1 MTASAA
7 RKSKPGQALPRVIGH
22 RGACGLAPE
31 NTVAS
36 FRKAAELGVRWVEF
50 DVHLSADGVPVVI
63 HDDTINRTT
72 SGRGAV
78 ASMTLAKLQ
87 ALDAGA
93 WFEARFRGERV
104 PTLEAV
110 MALLGKLG
118 LGAVVEIKPSP
129 GTEAATAEAAVRLL
143 LNRWPDHLPPPMV
156 SSFELSALERAHEVA
171 PGIARALLV
180 GRVRDGWQRDVD
192 RLGCSALHADQAR
205 LTAATVADVTRA
217 GLPLFAYTV
226 NDPARAAELFQW
238 GVAAVFSDR
247 PDLVRPVARAA
258 SL

>member
-7 RKSKPGQALPRVIGH
+7 RKSKPGHALPRVIGH

-50 DVHLSADGVPVVI
+50 DVHLSADGVPVII
-63 HDDTINRTT
+63 HDDTVNRTT
-72 SGRGAV
+72 SGRGKV
-78 ASMTLAKLQ
+78 AALTLAELQ
-87 ALDAGA
+87 GLDAGT
-93 WFEARFRGERV
+93 WFQPRFRGEHV
-104 PTLEAV
+104 PTLEEIV
-110 MALLGKLG
+110 MLLGKVG

-143 LNRWPDHLPPPMV
+143 LERWPDHLPPPMV
-156 SSFELSALERAHEVA
+156 SSFETEALERAHDVA

-180 GRVRDGWQRDVD
+180 GRVRDGWQREVD
-192 RLGCSALHADQAR
+192 RLGCSALHADQER
-205 LTAATVADVTRA
+205 LDAKTVASVTRA

-247 PDLVRPVARAA
+247 PDLIEPVARTA

>member
-7 RKSKPGQALPRVIGH
+7 RKSKPGHALPRVIGH

-50 DVHLSADGVPVVI
+50 DVHLSADGIPVVI
-63 HDDTINRTT
+63 HDDTVNRTT
-72 SGRGAV
+72 SGRGKV
-78 ASMTLAKLQ
+78 AKLSLADLQ
-87 ALDAGA
+87 ALDAGT
-93 WFEARFRGERV
+93 WFGRRFEGERV
-104 PTLEAV
+104 PTLETIV
-110 MALLGKLG
+110 ALLGKLG

-129 GTEAATAEAAVRLL
+129 GTAVETAEATVGLL
-143 LNRWPDHLPPPMV
+143 LQRWPDHLPPPMV
-156 SSFELSALERAHEVA
+156 SSFEIPALERAHEVA

-180 GRVRDGWQRDVD
+180 GRVREGWQREID
-192 RLGCSALHADQAR
+192 RLGCSALHADQEKLNAK
-205 LTAATVADVTRA
+205 TVAAVTRA

-226 NDPARAAELFQW
+226 NEVERAADLFSW

-247 PDLVRPVARAA
+247 PDLIEPVARAA
-258 SL
+258 AL

>member
-7 RKSKPGQALPRVIGH
+7 RKSKPGHALPRVIGH

-31 NTVAS
+31 NTIVS
-36 FRKAAELGVRWVEF
+36 FRKAAELGARWVEF

-63 HDDTINRTT
+63 HDDTVNRTS
-72 SGRGAV
+72 SGRGKV
-78 ASMTLAKLQ
+78 ASLTVAELQ
-87 ALDAGA
+87 ALDAGT
-93 WFEARFRGERV
+93 WFEPRFQGERI

-110 MALLGKLG
+110 VALLGKLG

-129 GTEAATAEAAVRLL
+129 GAEAATAEAAVRLL
-143 LNRWPDHLPPPMV
+143 LKRWPDHLPPPMV
-156 SSFELSALERAHEVA
+156 SSFKSEALERAHEVA

-180 GRVRDGWQRDVD
+180 SAVRGAWQREVD
-192 RLGCSALHADQAR
+192 RLGCSALHADQSR
-205 LTAATVADVTRA
+205 LDEKTVTSVTRA
-217 GLPLFAYTV
+217 GLPRFASTV
-226 NDPARAAELFQW
+226 NDAPRAAQLFEW

-247 PDLVRPVARAA
+247 PDLIEPVSRAA

>member
-7 RKSKPGQALPRVIGH
+7 RKSKPGHALPRIIGH

-63 HDDTINRTT
+63 HDDTVNRTT
-72 SGRGAV
+72 SGRGKV
-78 ASMTLAKLQ
+78 AKLSLAELQ
-87 ALDAGA
+87 ALDAGT
-93 WFEARFRGERV
+93 WFQPRFQGERV
-104 PTLEAV
+104 PTLEAIV
-110 MALLGKLG
+110 ALLGKLG

-129 GTEAATAEAAVRLL
+129 GTEVETAEATVRLL
-143 LNRWPDHLPPPMV
+143 LKRWPDHLPPPMV
-156 SSFELSALERAHEVA
+156 SSFEIEALERAHEVA

-180 GRVRDGWQRDVD
+180 GRVRDGWQHEVD
-192 RLGCSALHADQAR
+192 RLGCSALHADQER
-205 LTAATVADVTRA
+205 LDAKTVASVTHA

-226 NDPARAAELFQW
+226 NDAARAADLFRW

-247 PDLVRPVARAA
+247 PDLIEPVARAA

>member
-1 MTASAA
+1 MTAAAA
-7 RKSKPGQALPRVIGH
+7 RQRKPGHALPRVIGH
-22 RGACGLAPE
+22 RGAAGLAPE

-63 HDDTINRTT
+63 HDDSVERT
-72 SGRGAV
+72 SNGRGAV
-78 ASMTLAKLQ
+78 AALSWAELST
-87 ALDAGA
+87 LDAGS
-93 WFEARFRGERV
+93 WFDPRFSGERV
-104 PTLEAV
+104 PTLET
-110 MALLGKLG
+110 MIALLGKLG

-129 GTEAATAEAAVRLL
+129 GAAAATAEAAARLL
-143 LNRWPDHLPPPMV
+143 QARWPDHLPPPMV
-156 SSFELSALERAHEVA
+156 SSFERRALERAREVT

-180 GRVRDGWQRDVD
+180 ANVPGDWRREVD
-192 RLGCSALHADQAR
+192 RLGCAALHAGER
-205 LTAATVADVTRA
+205 HLTAATVAAVTGA

-226 NDPARAAELFQW
+226 NEPKRAAELFGW

-247 PDLVRPVARAA
+247 PDLIAPVAGPA

>member
-7 RKSKPGQALPRVIGH
+7 RKSKPGHALPRVIGH

-63 HDDTINRTT
+63 HDDTVNRTT
-72 SGRGAV
+72 SGRGKV
-78 ASMTLAKLQ
+78 AKLSLAELQ
-87 ALDAGA
+87 ALDAGT
-93 WFEARFRGERV
+93 WFGRRFEGERV
-104 PTLEAV
+104 PTLEAIV
-110 MALLGKLG
+110 TLLGKLG

-129 GTEAATAEAAVRLL
+129 GAEIETAEATVRLL
-143 LNRWPDHLPPPMV
+143 LERWPDQLPPPMV
-156 SSFELSALERAHEVA
+156 SSFEIPALERAHEVA

-180 GRVRDGWQRDVD
+180 GRVRDGWQQEID
-192 RLGCSALHADQAR
+192 RLGCSALHADQEKLDAK
-205 LTAATVADVTRA
+205 TVASVTRA

-226 NDPARAAELFQW
+226 NEAARAADLFSW

-247 PDLVRPVARAA
+247 PDLIEPVARTAA
-258 SL
+258 L

>member
-7 RKSKPGQALPRVIGH
+7 RKSKPGHALPRIIGH

-50 DVHLSADGVPVVI
+50 DVHLSADGIPVVI
-63 HDDTINRTT
+63 HDDTVNRTT
-72 SGRGAV
+72 NGRGKV
-78 ASMTLAKLQ
+78 AALTLAELQ
-87 ALDAGA
+87 ALDAGT
-93 WFEARFRGERV
+93 WFQPRFQDERV
-104 PTLEAV
+104 PTLEEV
-110 MALLGKLG
+110 VILLGKLG

-143 LNRWPDHLPPPMV
+143 LKRWPDHLSPPMV
-156 SSFELSALERAHEVA
+156 SSFEIEALERAHEVA

-180 GRVRDGWQRDVD
+180 GRVRDGWELEID
-192 RLGCSALHADQAR
+192 RLGCSALHADQER
-205 LTAATVADVTRA
+205 LDAKTVASVTRA

-226 NDPARAAELFQW
+226 NDAARAADLFKW

-247 PDLVRPVARAA
+247 PDLIEPVARAA
-258 SL
+258 AL

>member
-7 RKSKPGQALPRVIGH
+7 RKSKPGHGPPRLIGH
-22 RGACGLAPE
+22 RGAAGLAPE

-63 HDDTINRTT
+63 HDDTVDRTT
-72 SGRGAV
+72 SGRGAI
-78 ASMTLAKLQ
+78 ASLSLAELQ
-87 ALDAGA
+87 VLDAGT
-93 WFEARFRGERV
+93 WFDPRFEGERV
-104 PTLEAV
+104 PTLEAIV
-110 MALLGKLG
+110 ALLGKLG
-118 LGAVVEIKPSP
+118 LGAVVEIKPSR
-129 GTEAATAEAAVRLL
+129 GAEAATAEAAVRLL
-143 LNRWPDHLPPPMV
+143 LKRWPDHLPPPMV
-156 SSFELSALERAHEVA
+156 SSFKLEAIERAHEVA

-192 RLGCSALHADQAR
+192 RLGCAALHADQRR
-205 LTAATVADVTRA
+205 LDAATVATVTRA

-226 NDPARAAELFQW
+226 NDAARAAKLFEW

-247 PDLVRPVARAA
+247 PDLIEPVARAA
-258 SL
+258 AV